1 MIVIGELINGT
12 RNSIAEAIQQRDD
25 EYISELAMQQAEA
38 GADFIDCNPG
48 TVGDKEIKDMVWLV
62 EIIQEVTY
70 LPISFDTPN
79 PGAIQAA
86 LDAYKTEDT
95 PMINSITLEQE
106 RLDAMLELVAES
118 EANIVALAL
127 SDEGMPSGADD
138 RVNIALEL
146 VDTLTDAGV
155 QTEKIFVDPVVS
167 PVSTDSNV
175 GAQVL
180 EAIWRIRHERP
191 GVHVTCGLSNI
202 SYGLPE
208 RQLLNRV
215 FLSQCVAAGL
225 DSAILDPL
233 DRPLMA
239 TVCAAETL
247 TGADE
252 MCINYIQSARGG
264 LLSVE

>member
-12 RNSIAEAIQQRDD
+12 RDRIAGAIEDRDD
-25 EYISELAMQQAEA
+25 DYISDLAMQQAEA

-48 TVGDKEIKDMVWLV
+48 TVGESEVADMVWLV
-62 EIIQEVTY
+62 ETVQEVTY
-70 LPISFDTPN
+70 LPITFDSPN
-79 PGAIQAA
+79 AKAISAA
-86 LDAYKTEDT
+86 LDAYTSDET

-106 RLDAMLELVAES
+106 RLDSMLELVAES
-118 EANIVALAL
+118 QGNVVALAL
-127 SDEGMPSGADD
+127 SDEGMPSDADD
-138 RVNIALEL
+138 RVNTALEL

-155 QTEKIFVDPVVS
+155 EIERIFVDPVIS
-167 PVSTDSNV
+167 PLSTDAMV
-175 GAQVL
+175 GRQVM

-225 DSAILDPL
+225 DSAIMDPL
-233 DRPLMA
+233 DQRLMA
-239 TVCAAETL
+239 TACASEAL

-252 MCINYIQSARGG
+252 MCMNYIQAARGG
-264 LLSVE
+264 ILGGE